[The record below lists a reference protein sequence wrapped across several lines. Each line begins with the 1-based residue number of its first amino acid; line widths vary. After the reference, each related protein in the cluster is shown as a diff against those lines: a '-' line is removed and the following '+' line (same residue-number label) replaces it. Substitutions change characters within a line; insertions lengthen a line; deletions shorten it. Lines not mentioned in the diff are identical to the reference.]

1 MGNKRRLVAGCASVS
16 HAGRD
21 PGCQRRVID
30 CNPRCVHLQQF
41 PRFNVHPFVVLV
53 CAIRSTNALILN
65 DAGTNVPLH
74 LLGGLDIEAGGCLT
88 ITNSAMLVGGSF
100 DIGGKV
106 SILGGTLTA
115 TGDTTLLGTFTAGEL
130 TVSNGTVLAGLTFIG
145 IGSGYS
151 ADNQLTVAGGTVCLV
166 SDLNL
171 DSRASVWVT
180 GWPVG
185 RHEWHDRPSS
195 RAPDMLVSNGTAVA
209 RNVIIQQGTLSL
221 LGGTEIVSSNLLVG
235 DCGSYFGD
243 PFNFPGSMTVDGGA
257 LFVTNASGT
266 AVLEVRSGTFTL
278 NSGTVTVDQ
287 LS

>member
-1 MGNKRRLVAGCASVS
+1 M
-16 HAGRD
+16 
-21 PGCQRRVID
+21 
-30 CNPRCVHLQQF
+30 
-41 PRFNVHPFVVLV
+41 
-53 CAIRSTNALILN
+53 
-65 DAGTNVPLH
+65 
-74 LLGGLDIEAGGCLT
+74 
-88 ITNSAMLVGGSF
+88 GGSF

-115 TGDTTLLGTFTAGEL
+115 TGPTTLLGTFTAGEL

-171 DSRASVWVT
+171 DSRASVWAT

-185 RHEWHDRPSS
+185 RHEWHDRPSNRLADVGIQRDS
-195 RAPDMLVSNGTAVA
+195 GGPEL
-209 RNVIIQQGTLSL
+209 IIQQGTLSL

-287 LS
+287 SVMTSGCGLFVRNGGTLIVGTLCSIRI